1 MMANG
6 GRMERLVR
14 GRWVV
19 TGADPGDAT
28 VTNGAVLVRGDRVAE
43 VGSWAALRARHPDA
57 DVSGSDDMAVMPGL
71 ISAHH
76 HSTGVTSTQ
85 QGIVDDI
92 LELWILEMRRVRP
105 GDPYLDTLLA
115 SARLLRSGVTSLVDM
130 HQCRGPASACVD
142 RIGEVLRAYD
152 QAGIRVAFAPGVAN
166 QNQVVSGANG
176 SEVRGFLDALPADAR
191 RAAEAILPGPGHL
204 QPDEYLALM
213 ESLSERYEPHPRI
226 DIWYG
231 PPGPNWVSDDFME
244 RIVDRAVAHGTGLQ
258 THLSESLYERLYG
271 GRTYGK
277 STILH
282 LEALGVLSPRFTM
295 AHAVW
300 LTETEIAALARTGAA
315 LSHNP
320 SSNLRLRAGIAPV
333 NALVEAGVTVGLG
346 LDGRGVD
353 DDDDMFREI
362 RMALQL
368 HRGPIIG
375 SPKLD
380 PSQALRLATAGGAR
394 LLGKA
399 DRLGRLAPGYAADL
413 VLVDLARMTWP
424 WTAPEIDPRDFLVM
438 RAQARDVRTVFVA
451 GRAVV
456 EDGRPTGFDLEA
468 AGRELAA
475 RLAATPPPAEIAER
489 ISSLRQHAESF
500 YRGWEVPRL
509 DPYTSYN
516 SRT

>member
-1 MMANG
+1 
-6 GRMERLVR
+6 
-14 GRWVV
+14 
-19 TGADPGDAT
+19 
-28 VTNGAVLVRGDRVAE
+28 
-43 VGSWAALRARHPDA
+43 
-57 DVSGSDDMAVMPGL
+57 MAVMPGL

-176 SEVRGFLDALPADAR
+176 REVRGFLDALPADAR

-213 ESLSERYEPHPRI
+213 ESLSERYEPHPQNRHLVRPPRAELGVGRLHGADRGSGRRARHRSPDPPVRI
-226 DIWYG
+226 AL
-231 PPGPNWVSDDFME
+231 
-244 RIVDRAVAHGTGLQ
+244 RAALRRPDVRQ
-258 THLSESLYERLYG
+258 FNV
-271 GRTYGK
+271 
-277 STILH
+277 LH

-300 LTETEIAALARTGAA
+300 LTEAEIAALARTGAA

-320 SSNLRLRAGIAPV
+320 SSNLRAGIAPV
-333 NALVEAGVTVGLG
+333 NALVEAGVMVGLG

-368 HRGPIIG
+368 TAGRSSDRPSSTRARHCAWPPPVAPGSWERRTASVDWHRGTRPI
-375 SPKLD
+375 SC
-380 PSQALRLATAGGAR
+380 SS
-394 LLGKA
+394 
-399 DRLGRLAPGYAADL
+399 
-413 VLVDLARMTWP
+413 TWP
-424 WTAPEIDPRDFLVM
+424 A
-438 RAQARDVRTVFVA
+438 
-451 GRAVV
+451 
-456 EDGRPTGFDLEA
+456 
-468 AGRELAA
+468 
-475 RLAATPPPAEIAER
+475 
-489 ISSLRQHAESF
+489 
-500 YRGWEVPRL
+500 
-509 DPYTSYN
+509 
-516 SRT
+516 

>member
-1 MMANG
+1 
-6 GRMERLVR
+6 
-14 GRWVV
+14 
-19 TGADPGDAT
+19 
-28 VTNGAVLVRGDRVAE
+28 
-43 VGSWAALRARHPDA
+43 
-57 DVSGSDDMAVMPGL
+57 
-71 ISAHH
+71 
-76 HSTGVTSTQ
+76 
-85 QGIVDDI
+85 
-92 LELWILEMRRVRP
+92 
-105 GDPYLDTLLA
+105 
-115 SARLLRSGVTSLVDM
+115 
-130 HQCRGPASACVD
+130 
-142 RIGEVLRAYD
+142 
-152 QAGIRVAFAPGVAN
+152 
-166 QNQVVSGANG
+166 
-176 SEVRGFLDALPADAR
+176 
-191 RAAEAILPGPGHL
+191 
-204 QPDEYLALM
+204 
-213 ESLSERYEPHPRI
+213 
-226 DIWYG
+226 
-231 PPGPNWVSDDFME
+231 
-244 RIVDRAVAHGTGLQ
+244 
-258 THLSESLYERLYG
+258 
-271 GRTYGK
+271 
-277 STILH
+277 
-282 LEALGVLSPRFTM
+282 
-295 AHAVW
+295 
-300 LTETEIAALARTGAA
+300 
-315 LSHNP
+315 
-320 SSNLRLRAGIAPV
+320 
-333 NALVEAGVTVGLG
+333 VTVGLG